1 MISYVQKLSLLG
13 LQMLINREVLV
24 GCGACE
30 RRVAGDGWVCVR
42 VERREVWECAMDG
55 ARAPELRVLGW
66 FDDLG
71 RQSHKRLLILLT

>member
-42 VERREVWECAMDG
+42 VERWLGVCASG
-55 ARAPELRVLGW
+55 ETGSVGVCNGWCARARATRAGLV
-66 FDDLG
+66 
-71 RQSHKRLLILLT
+71 